1 MKRVGAHNHAAPERR
16 GDADDFRLACLDLAS
31 SCRAPNAWDDLR
43 EDRELLARWAEEIG
57 LPGSDSFAPASL
69 FRARLSFDW
78 GHALEAIDDAAFL
91 SVVTVQGAERVD
103 RARAA
108 GKGIVFATMAGLFT
122 ETLPRWLTL
131 HSGADQL
138 IVGLHAGQTGG
149 WFTPERPMSLA
160 GELKLAQTML
170 RNGGH
175 VHIMV
180 DGYHGARGT
189 DFEFLGRIRAFQPTF
204 AELAARTGAL
214 IVPVMTDVTP
224 DGTVRIS
231 LLPELASLIARR
243 DSEGGTSAEWI
254 AAIVGQA
261 ANFVAYG
268 WQTRP
273 EAVKWGHM
281 WRFLALPRAE
291 AAA

>member
-16 GDADDFRLACLDLAS
+16 GGAGDFRRACEVLAS
-31 SCRAPNAWDDLR
+31 SCRAPDAWDDLR
-43 EDRELLARWAEEIG
+43 EERELIARWAGEIG
-57 LPGSDSFAPASL
+57 LPGGDSFAPASL

-78 GHALEAIDDAAFL
+78 GHALEALDDASFSAVV
-91 SVVTVQGAERVD
+91 SVKDTGRLD
-103 RARAA
+103 RARAE
-108 GKGIVFATMAGLFT
+108 GRGIVFATMAGLFT
-122 ETLPRWLTL
+122 ETLPRWLAL
-131 HSGADQL
+131 NGGAGQL
-138 IVGLHAGQTGG
+138 IVGLHAGKTGG
-149 WFTPERPMSLA
+149 WFTPERPLSLA
-160 GELKLAQTML
+160 GELKHAQAML

-175 VHIMV
+175 VHMMV
-180 DGYHGARGT
+180 DGYHGARGIGV
-189 DFEFLGRIRAFQPTF
+189 DFLGRLRAFQPTF

-214 IVPVMTDVTP
+214 IIPVVSGVTP
-224 DGTVRIS
+224 EGEVRIS
-231 LLPELASLIARR
+231 LLPELASPIAMR
-243 DSEGGTSAEWI
+243 DPQGGTSAEWI

-281 WRFLALPRAE
+281 RRFLALPRVE

>member
-16 GDADDFRLACLDLAS
+16 GGAGDFRQACEVLAA
-31 SCRAPNAWDDLR
+31 SCRAPHAWNDLPD
-43 EDRELLARWAEEIG
+43 ERELLSRWAGEIG
-57 LPGSDSFAPASL
+57 LPGGDAFAPSSL

-78 GHALEAIDDAAFL
+78 GHALEALDDGSFGEVV
-91 SVVTVQGAERVD
+91 SVKDAGRVD
-103 RARAA
+103 RAR
-108 GKGIVFATMAGLFT
+108 GEGRGIVFATMAGLFT
-122 ETLPRWLTL
+122 ETLPRWLAL
-131 HSGADQL
+131 YGGAAQL
-138 IVGLHAGQTGG
+138 IVGLHAGRTGG
-149 WFTPERPMSLA
+149 WFTSERPLSLA
-160 GELKLAQTML
+160 SELKHAQAML

-180 DGYHGARGT
+180 DGYHGTRGIGV
-189 DFEFLGRIRAFQPTF
+189 DFLGRLRAFQPTF

-214 IVPVMTDVTP
+214 IIPAMSDVTP
-224 DGTVRIS
+224 DGAVRIS
-231 LLPELASLIARR
+231 LLPELGSPITMR
-243 DSEGGTSAEWI
+243 DPEGGTSAEWI

-261 ANFVAYG
+261 ANFVAYA

-281 WRFLALPRAE
+281 RRFLALPLAE